1 MLKPIQNPFQSTKL
15 ISLDR
20 YFDEMI
26 SIYEAGN
33 FPKVL
38 MLNGKKGIGK
48 FTLVLHFLNYI
59 YSMKETNHYNY
70 KEKSI
75 NTDSNFYKSILKQT
89 CSDVIF
95 LKAEE
100 GKNIKIDDIRNLKN
114 VLSRSSL
121 SDNVRFTV
129 IDEVEFLNSNSANA
143 LLKTLEEPSFNN
155 YFIVINNQQADLIE
169 TISSRCL
176 RNNIYLNF
184 EKQMKV
190 INYFVEKEKIDILID
205 DTKNLTPGQLFKYNF
220 LFEKYK
226 LDNNENIFLKL
237 SKLLYAYKKDKNKTL
252 IYMSIF
258 FIDNFFYHLLDEHT
272 DKTDFL
278 LNHKSIIVNKIN
290 DFILYNLNIGSV
302 LNSIELKLK
311 NVR

>member
-75 NTDSNFYKSILKQT
+75 NTDSNFYKSVLKQT

-114 VLSRSSL
+114 VLCHHYVNQPSQ
-121 SDNVRFTV
+121 
-129 IDEVEFLNSNSANA
+129 A
-143 LLKTLEEPSFNN
+143 LL
-155 YFIVINNQQADLIE
+155 V
-169 TISSRCL
+169 CL
-176 RNNIYLNF
+176 GLA
-184 EKQMKV
+184 V
-190 INYFVEKEKIDILID
+190 
-205 DTKNLTPGQLFKYNF
+205 
-220 LFEKYK
+220 
-226 LDNNENIFLKL
+226 
-237 SKLLYAYKKDKNKTL
+237 
-252 IYMSIF
+252 
-258 FIDNFFYHLLDEHT
+258 
-272 DKTDFL
+272 
-278 LNHKSIIVNKIN
+278 
-290 DFILYNLNIGSV
+290 
-302 LNSIELKLK
+302 
-311 NVR
+311 